1 MILYPTELSPIEKQ
15 YWLNYAV
22 APRPICFASTISAS
36 GGVNLSPFS
45 YFNLFSTSPA
55 VVIFSVTRRMK
66 DGSSKDTLQNLQ
78 EVPEL
83 VINLVNDSMVQAMN
97 LSSANYPREV
107 NEFTKAGFTAIP
119 AQMVRPPMVKES
131 LIRLECRVMEIK
143 SLGENAGAGQLVIAE
158 VICLHFEKDLLT
170 EEGKVDATKMDL
182 IARGGEDYYY
192 RANLASQFSVPRP
205 PAIPGMGIDALP
217 DSIRKSEVLTGNQ
230 LALLA
235 SVSDIPEVNPA
246 FVDKHLQQIIQYFS
260 INPTEM
266 EQEVHRLAADW
277 LQKGNAE
284 AAWQVL
290 LTTL

>member
-1 MILYPTELSPIEKQ
+1 MILYPTRLSPIEKQ

-22 APRPICFASTISAS
+22 APRPICFASTINAA
-36 GGVNLSPFS
+36 GDINLSPFS

-66 DGSSKDTLQNLQ
+66 DNSLKHTLQNLL

-83 VINLVNDSMVQAMN
+83 VINLVSESMVQAMN
-97 LSSANYPREV
+97 LSSADYPQEV
-107 NEFTKAGFTAIP
+107 NEFTKSGLTAIP
-119 AQMVRPPMVKES
+119 AQVVRPPMVKES
-131 LIRLECRVMEIK
+131 MIRLECRVMEIK

-158 VICLHFEKDLLT
+158 VACMHFENELLT
-170 EEGKVDATKMDL
+170 EDGKVDATKIDL
-182 IARGGEDYYY
+182 IARGGEEYYY
-192 RANLASQFSVPRP
+192 RANASSQFRVARP
-205 PAIPGMGIDALP
+205 PAIPGMGIDTLP

-235 SVSDIPEVNPA
+235 AVSEIPEVNPA
-246 FVDKHLQQIIQYFS
+246 FVDTHLQQIIQYFS

-266 EQEVHRLAADW
+266 EQEVHRLAAEW
-277 LQKGNAE
+277 LQKGNTE